1 MFRRKK
7 HDGDDG
13 NIIPPLEDA
22 TAGNSSAIPPRVFV
36 RPSSGPAMPPI
47 APRTTAPG
55 IAAARGPLAPV
66 GRAAIPMS
74 DSGES
79 KKLIVGREI
88 VLAGQITSCERL
100 VVEGRVEA
108 ALTDCRAIEISEA
121 GLFKGSA
128 EVATADI
135 SGRFEGNLT
144 VRERLSVRATG
155 RIDGQIRYGQIE
167 IEPGGEISGDV
178 RRIGARG
185 AAGGAEKLGA
195 TPIAAASG
203 GAAHD

>member
-7 HDGDDG
+7 TDGDTG
-13 NIIPPLEDA
+13 NIIPPTDEASDSDS
-22 TAGNSSAIPPRVFV
+22 GSPPPRGFV
-36 RPSSGPAMPPI
+36 RPSGGSAMPAI
-47 APRTTAPG
+47 TPRTPAPYVPL
-55 IAAARGPLAPV
+55 ARGPLAPLA
-66 GRAAIPMS
+66 RAAAPAS
-74 DSGES
+74 ENPES

-88 VLAGQITSCERL
+88 VLAGQITSCDRL

-108 ALTDCRAIEISEA
+108 ALTDCRAIEISDS

-155 RIDGQIRYGQIE
+155 RIEGQIRYGQIE
-167 IEPGGEISGDV
+167 IEAGGEISGDV
-178 RRIGARG
+178 KRIGARG
-185 AAGGAEKLGA
+185 AAGSSEKLAA
-195 TPIAAASG
+195 TPIAASSA
-203 GAAHD
+203 AAHD